1 MTLRCLAAAQTFD
14 SPAEV
19 LRVICHRY
27 VIGHY
32 ALGVLA
38 VVVLHQ
44 VVLHEVSAMLELSI
58 SALSLIAFIAVSILY
73 LRLWVR
79 WAGVRDHVTV
89 WMSPGFVVAA
99 GAAHVVGMALDW
111 TAAVR
116 HDLPLPWWVAVA
128 AIFVFAEAV
137 AALACHR
144 LVPRVQRSLRAGRV
158 ALAGLTAVKAAPPLM
173 AGKVRIPVADILRVE
188 ASGNYVQVVT
198 AQAQHVLPGPF
209 MSVLAQ
215 LPEGA
220 GHRVHR
226 SHWVAMHAVHEVV
239 RTAKG
244 IRLITVTGDD
254 VPVAQPLSPE
264 VEAWLQPRWGAGM
277 AKPPAVPGAGLAM
290 ALSLP
295 PVGL

>member
-32 ALGVLA
+32 ALGVLGL
-38 VVVLHQ
+38 VVLHQ
-44 VVLHEVSAMLELSI
+44 LALRETSPMLQLSI

-79 WAGVRDHVTV
+79 QAGTRDHVTV

-99 GAAHVVGMALDW
+99 GAAYGVGQALEW
-111 TAAVR
+111 IAAVR
-116 HDLPLPWWVAVA
+116 HDTPLPLWVTVA
-128 AIFVFAEAV
+128 AIFVCAEAV
-137 AALACHR
+137 AALACRR

-158 ALAGLTAVKAAPPLM
+158 ALAGLTAAKAAPPLM

-215 LPEGA
+215 LPDGA

-277 AKPPAVPGAGLAM
+277 GKPPAAPGAGLAM